1 MRSRQD
7 IPAAGIAGAGS
18 APPRPATTRDRTT
31 HPTEPPT
38 LPTAASTSPK
48 PQPTTDPDP
57 TQQPGLGPTAARR
70 PRHRARPRRRVRANR
85 VGGTGMTP
93 AKHTAT
99 ATNRR
104 PSLLPRGAS
113 LSPKQRLVLLL
124 ATLATAASAWHALAP
139 SWQVPLPS
147 AANLGEER
155 LQDFRDALYFP
166 IREFLH
172 GGNPYD
178 PAAMFAH
185 WPVRQDFN
193 LYQPYHLLLHAPF
206 ALPGYRA
213 GAVAFSVVS
222 LLLLIALAAMA
233 AHAVRRFV
241 PAPFGV
247 TTAVVAALL
256 VTSQVGKAQLY
267 VGQINPLV
275 AVGAAGALLARRD
288 RPGWAAMA
296 LALAWLKPQYGL
308 PLAVLLFARG
318 SRRVALT
325 GTAIAAAASL
335 PVVAL
340 LVVRGGGIG
349 PFLDVVVANLTHA
362 RGTDYGAVDS
372 VTAQRID
379 VAAVLFRVTGWAPA
393 GVELAV
399 LAGVLGTSALL
410 ARRLTAP
417 LADLLTCLAVVVC
430 AVHQPGDVLIA
441 VPSMA
446 AVAAVWWRHRA
457 GPWWGAAVVALAV
470 PFGHLYT
477 VDSLLGT
484 AFGSR
489 TAVTVDGV
497 AVVFAWGLAV
507 CAAARPSRV
516 LVT

>member
-1 MRSRQD
+1 MTSTQD
-7 IPAAGIAGAGS
+7 AAEPGVPARR
-18 APPRPATTRDRTT
+18 RPAT
-31 HPTEPPT
+31 
-38 LPTAASTSPK
+38 LAALT
-48 PQPTTDPDP
+48 
-57 TQQPGLGPTAARR
+57 
-70 PRHRARPRRRVRANR
+70 
-85 VGGTGMTP
+85 
-93 AKHTAT
+93 
-99 ATNRR
+99 
-104 PSLLPRGAS
+104 
-113 LSPKQRLVLLL
+113 PKQRLVFVV
-124 ATLATAASAWHALAP
+124 ATLAGGVSAWHALAP
-139 SWQVPLPS
+139 SWQVPVPTS
-147 AANLGEER
+147 ANLGEER

-166 IREFLH
+166 IREFFA

-222 LLLLIALAAMA
+222 LLLLVALAAMA
-233 AHAVRRFV
+233 AHAVRRIAGV
-241 PAPFGV
+241 PFAV
-247 TTAVVAALL
+247 TTAVAAALL

-288 RPGWAAMA
+288 RPGWAAAA
-296 LALAWLKPQYGL
+296 LALAWLKPQYGF

-340 LVVRGGGIG
+340 LVVRSGGIG

-372 VTAQRID
+372 PTAQRID
-379 VAAVLFRVTGWAPA
+379 VAAVFFRVTGGVPA
-393 GVELAV
+393 ALEPVV
-399 LAGVLGTSALL
+399 LAGVLGASALL
-410 ARRLTAP
+410 ARRLTTP

-430 AVHQPGDVLIA
+430 VVHQPGDVLIA

-446 AVAAVWWRHRA
+446 AVAALWWRHRA
-457 GPWWGAAVVALAV
+457 EPGLGAAGLAVLALAV
-470 PFGHLYT
+470 PFAHLYT
-477 VDSLLGT
+477 VDSAVVATL
-484 AFGSR
+484 GSR
-489 TAVTVDGV
+489 VAVTVDGA
-497 AVVFAWGLAV
+497 AVVLAWALAV
-507 CAAARPSRV
+507 FAAVRLTRV
-516 LVT
+516 RAA

>member
-1 MRSRQD
+1 M
-7 IPAAGIAGAGS
+7 PAKQHTS
-18 APPRPATTRDRTT
+18 PRPAR
-31 HPTEPPT
+31 H
-38 LPTAASTSPK
+38 AK
-48 PQPTTDPDP
+48 
-57 TQQPGLGPTAARR
+57 RR
-70 PRHRARPRRRVRANR
+70 PARTR
-85 VGGTGMTP
+85 GMT
-93 AKHTAT
+93 
-99 ATNRR
+99 
-104 PSLLPRGAS
+104 
-113 LSPKQRLVLLL
+113 PKQRLVFVLALL
-124 ATLATAASAWHALAP
+124 AGAASAWHALAP
-139 SWQVPLPS
+139 AWQVPLPTP
-147 AANLGEER
+147 ANLGEER

-166 IREFLH
+166 IREFLD

-222 LLLLIALAAMA
+222 LLLLVALAAMA
-233 AHAVRRFV
+233 AHAVRRV
-241 PAPFGV
+241 
-247 TTAVVAALL
+247 TAVPFAVATAVIAALL

-288 RPGWAAMA
+288 RPGWAAVA
-296 LALAWLKPQYGL
+296 LALAWLKPQYGF

-335 PVVAL
+335 PVVVL

-372 VTAQRID
+372 LTAQRID
-379 VAAVLFRVTGWAPA
+379 VAAVFFRVTGWVPA
-393 GVELAV
+393 GLELVV
-399 LAGVLGTSALL
+399 LAGVLAASALL
-410 ARRLTAP
+410 ARRLAAP

-430 AVHQPGDVLIA
+430 VVHQPGDVLIA
-441 VPSMA
+441 VPAMA
-446 AVAAVWWRHRA
+446 AVAALWWRRRA
-457 GPWWGAAVVALAV
+457 GPWWGAGALALAV
-470 PFGHLYT
+470 PFAHLYT
-477 VDSLLGT
+477 VDTAITAALG
-484 AFGSR
+484 AR

-497 AVVFAWGLAV
+497 AVVLAWGLAV
-507 CAAARPSRV
+507 FAAARLVRV
-516 LVT
+516 RAA